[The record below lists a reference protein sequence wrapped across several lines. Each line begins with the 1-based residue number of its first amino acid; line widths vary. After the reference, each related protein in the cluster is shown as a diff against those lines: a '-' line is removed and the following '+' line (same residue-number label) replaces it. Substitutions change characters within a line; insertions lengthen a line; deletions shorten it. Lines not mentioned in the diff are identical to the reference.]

1 MRETNGSAWMAN
13 RRRGCGDDLR
23 RFDTQP
29 GEQVSDRGDRETADG
44 QRWNSLE
51 MTGSALPDA
60 SDLEIA
66 VNQTVIAIATVTVG
80 KVNDEVDTRVYVGV
94 FR

>member
-29 GEQVSDRGDRETADG
+29 GEQV
-44 QRWNSLE
+44 
-51 MTGSALPDA
+51 A
-60 SDLEIA
+60 SVAYLFSRL
-66 VNQTVIAIATVTVG
+66 
-80 KVNDEVDTRVYVGV
+80 RVEPA
-94 FR
+94 